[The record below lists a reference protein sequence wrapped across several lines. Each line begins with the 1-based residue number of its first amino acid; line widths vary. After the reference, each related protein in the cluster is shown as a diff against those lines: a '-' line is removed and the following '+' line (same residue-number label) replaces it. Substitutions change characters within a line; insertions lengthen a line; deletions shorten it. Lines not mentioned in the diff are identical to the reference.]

1 MIARN
6 LTLMTDLYQLTMMQ
20 GYYERGEDDT
30 VVFDMFFR
38 SNPSGNGYSVCAGLE
53 QFINY
58 IKNLHLTYDDIV
70 YLRILGIF
78 IEDFLIGIL
87 VF

>member
-1 MIARN
+1 MKTWKISWTEAYFPLSTDAIYKQKEKNNMIARN

-38 SNPSGNGYSVCAGLE
+38 SNPSGNGDTH
-53 QFINY
+53 I
-58 IKNLHLTYDDIV
+58 T
-70 YLRILGIF
+70 
-78 IEDFLIGIL
+78 
-87 VF
+87 